1 MTPLDAAYHVVHD
14 HPGGATALA
23 PRMGKSNVTLCQE
36 LTATGTAKLGLMDA
50 LKITHLTGDYRILY
64 AFAESCGHMAVP
76 LPHVD
81 GLPDPD
87 LMRALADS
95 SRDLADLCREVCD
108 AAADGRISNNELRRV
123 ELARASL
130 MAHLARLG
138 ETVTAM
144 NLASKPAHA
153 R

>member
-95 SRDLADLCREVCD
+95 SRDFADLCREVCD
-108 AAADGRISNNELRRV
+108 AAADGRISDNEMRRV

-130 MAHLARLG
+130 MAHLAALG
-138 ETVTAM
+138 EAVRAI
-144 NLASKPAHA
+144 NESGKPGFAK
-153 R
+153 